1 MMFVPGLPIAQG
13 SKKAFQRGS
22 KIVLVESA
30 AGLKSWR
37 AAVTRAAQA
46 EGRIMLETEAIT
58 LSLMFMMPGPKKP
71 VRRYPTTK
79 PDLDKLTRA
88 IADSLTG
95 VWYKDDSQIVKI
107 QAEKC
112 YTYAEPGV
120 YIAISHLDNSLVTN
134 KKS

>member
-1 MMFVPGLPIAQG
+1 MLFVPGLPISQG

-37 AAVTRAAQA
+37 EAVARAAQA
-46 EGRIMLETEAIT
+46 QGRTILDTEAVT
-58 LSLMFMMPGPKKP
+58 LSLMFMLPAPKKP

-79 PDLDKLTRA
+79 PDLDKLIRA

-95 VWYKDDSQIVKI
+95 VWYKDDSQIVKL

-112 YTYAEPGV
+112 YTTDQPGV
-120 YIAISHLDNSLVTN
+120 YISISHLDNSLITT

>member
-1 MMFVPGLPIAQG
+1 MMFVPGLPISQG
-13 SKKAFQRGS
+13 SKKAFQRGN

-37 AAVTRAAQA
+37 ETVARAAQA
-46 EGRIMLETEAIT
+46 EGRTILETEAIT
-58 LSLMFMMPGPKKP
+58 LSLMFMMPAPKKP

-79 PDLDKLTRA
+79 PDIDKLTRA

-95 VWYKDDSQIVKI
+95 VWYKDDSQIVHLEA
-107 QAEKC
+107 QKC
-112 YTYAEPGV
+112 YTTEQPGV
-120 YIAISHLDNSLVTN
+120 YIAIGHLDNSLITT